1 MEGYFPMAL
10 RKFVYVYAAFLV
22 GKKSLNFDS
31 GKTVSTFFTFCG
43 LLEDPGLIA
52 STRSL
57 SRVQDVVSRKVLISS
72 VIGSIVA
79 TPQRVPEQE
88 DGEEVGGGAGDGA
101 GAINK
106 SINSPKYNVFIL
118 EL

>member
-43 LLEDPGLIA
+43 LLDDPGLIA

-57 SRVQDVVSRKVLISS
+57 SRVQDVVSRRVLISS
-72 VIGSIVA
+72 VIGSVVA
-79 TPQRVPEQE
+79 TPQRVPEQL
-88 DGEEVGGGAGDGA
+88 DGDGA
-101 GAINK
+101 GVGTGAGGVGTGEGDGEPIDLLK
-106 SINSPKYNVFIL
+106 MC
-118 EL
+118 